1 MHRSARVFWNAT
13 REKDNKRQ
21 RLGLLEK
28 TREKCAHVSGP
39 ETTAREISNAQTD
52 RALDGKTTFA
62 YFPTARGPNDALAF
76 EHISQRPRKRQ
87 NFTRA
92 FREAKN
98 SAQNPN
104 FFLSLH
110 PRASKSANA
119 NAGNRRER
127 AVCIQNNLSREN
139 STKNVP
145 FFFNQRCDV
154 VLKLLLC
161 SQKKSVRRMHT
172 HKKESFGETKKNE
185 SLSFFW
191 IRV

>member
-13 REKDNKRQ
+13 REKDDERQ

-28 TREKCAHVSGP
+28 TREKCAHVSAP
-39 ETTAREISNAQTD
+39 ETTAREIPNAQTD

-76 EHISQRPRKRQ
+76 EHISQRPRKRK

-110 PRASKSANA
+110 PRASSKSA
-119 NAGNRRER
+119 
-127 AVCIQNNLSREN
+127 
-139 STKNVP
+139 
-145 FFFNQRCDV
+145 
-154 VLKLLLC
+154 
-161 SQKKSVRRMHT
+161 
-172 HKKESFGETKKNE
+172 
-185 SLSFFW
+185 
-191 IRV
+191 